1 MPVTKDHFYSINTTQ
16 GHEISYYSMQY
27 HTIWQNVVPWSK
39 WNWTNIRLSCCYLAI
54 PAQRVCLS
62 IVCLFFD
69 TSWLIETIKSCLS
82 MFTVQRLV
90 CAVASGSGLWTPTQR
105 ALCFIFVFVYLSLHC
120 CICVFVLVQRLV
132 CAVASRGLVRAL
144 CASHTT
150 RFSLALLPTIHQVQ

>member
-1 MPVTKDHFYSINTTQ
+1 
-16 GHEISYYSMQY
+16 
-27 HTIWQNVVPWSK
+27 
-39 WNWTNIRLSCCYLAI
+39 
-54 PAQRVCLS
+54 
-62 IVCLFFD
+62 
-69 TSWLIETIKSCLS
+69 

-150 RFSLALLPTIHQVQ
+150 RFSLALLSTIHQVE